1 MPWRQIQIELLN
13 LSQERPKPISVT
25 LATSVA
31 TVTLASKQAAAAF
44 TQSRKPTN
52 AMAKLL
58 WKLAYVEHQRYA
70 QRRLIVW
77 QASLDIV

>member
-31 TVTLASKQAAAAF
+31 TVTLASKQAAPAF
-44 TQSRKPTN
+44 TQSRKPTKCHGE
-52 AMAKLL
+52 AI
-58 WKLAYVEHQRYA
+58 VEA
-70 QRRLIVW
+70 GVRRAPALRPASAHRV
-77 QASLDIV
+77 ASLDIV